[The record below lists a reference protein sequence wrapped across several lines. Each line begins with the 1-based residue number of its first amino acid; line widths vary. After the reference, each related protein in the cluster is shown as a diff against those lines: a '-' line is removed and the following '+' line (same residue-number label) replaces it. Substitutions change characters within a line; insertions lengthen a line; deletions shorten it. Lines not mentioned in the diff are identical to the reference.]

1 MVIQEFQGM
10 MERSRQHFDNNCS
23 LTINTFASY
32 YHAVAA
38 NELANI
44 IFTNIQQVSGSKRQP
59 ISF

>member
-38 NELANI
+38 SEIAASI
-44 IFTNIQQVSGSKRQP
+44 ISYM
-59 ISF
+59 